1 MVFEESACSSI
12 LDPASG
18 RLLVL
23 LLLEPMEVMS
33 PMPLETEAEP
43 WVPLVQVN

>member
-1 MVFEESACSSI
+1 MFEESACCPI
-12 LDPASG
+12 LDPVSG
-18 RLLVL
+18 RLLELV
-23 LLLEPMEVMS
+23 LLEPLDVMS